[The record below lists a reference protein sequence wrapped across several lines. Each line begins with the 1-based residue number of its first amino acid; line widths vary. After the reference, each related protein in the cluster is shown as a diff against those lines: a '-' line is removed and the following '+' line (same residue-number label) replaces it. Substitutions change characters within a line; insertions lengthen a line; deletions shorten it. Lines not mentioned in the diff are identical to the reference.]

1 METYIIQLITG
12 TIGSL
17 GFALIFN
24 VNRRLLLPA
33 SLGGLFAW
41 GVYLIFGEWLGLNLL
56 VANVIAGAFCQIYSE
71 VMARVMKTPATV
83 ICIPAIIPLIPG
95 GALYRTMYSAVH
107 QNWEMCRFYGY
118 QTLQTA
124 LGIAVGLSFVSAVL
138 YILMNLARQRA
149 QK

>member
-24 VNRRLLLPA
+24 VNRRLLIPA
-33 SLGGLFAW
+33 SLAGFFAW

-56 VANVIAGAFCQIYSE
+56 VANVIASAFCQIYSE

-95 GALYRTMYSAVH
+95 GALYRTMYSAS
-107 QNWEMCRFYGY
+107 YSLPSG
-118 QTLQTA
+118 
-124 LGIAVGLSFVSAVL
+124 
-138 YILMNLARQRA
+138 
-149 QK
+149 